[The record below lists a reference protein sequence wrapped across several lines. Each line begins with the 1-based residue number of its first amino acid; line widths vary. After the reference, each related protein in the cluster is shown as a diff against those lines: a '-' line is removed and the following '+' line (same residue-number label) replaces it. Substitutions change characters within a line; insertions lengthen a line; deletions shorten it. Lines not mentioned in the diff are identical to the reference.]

1 MRIYVAIDLADERHC
16 DGCPVRFD
24 GRDCLVFEAPTHTAR
39 PQACIDASAEIDK
52 HMMLYEFLKLVRITC
67 PACRGLSS
75 PWRAEKCK
83 VCSGRGVV
91 CIPERT
97 PMLRMISPI
106 RHS

>member
-1 MRIYVAIDLADERHC
+1 
-16 DGCPVRFD
+16 
-24 GRDCLVFEAPTHTAR
+24 
-39 PQACIDASAEIDK
+39 
-52 HMMLYEFLKLVRITC
+52 MLYEFLKLVRITC

-97 PMLRMISPI
+97 PMLRMISPNKEQ
-106 RHS
+106 SDGKA